1 MLYSHYEDDT
11 HQASRR
17 PARDGLPENGFSMQI
32 FTRALPVAA
41 ALLLGACSV
50 FGGGDDSTGQ
60 ITGVS
65 QGGRGLS
72 GNERASLGVNA
83 YLWRA
88 SLETLDF
95 MPLSE
100 VDPFGGLIITD
111 WYTNPNS
118 PQERFKATVY
128 ILDQQLRAD
137 ALKVTIHRQIDRGTG
152 YIDEPTATET
162 EVQIENAILTRARQL
177 RVSNLE

>member
-1 MLYSHYEDDT
+1 
-11 HQASRR
+11 
-17 PARDGLPENGFSMQI
+17 MQI
-32 FTRALPVAA
+32 LMRALPVAA
-41 ALLLGACSV
+41 AVLLAGCSI
-50 FGGGDDSTGQ
+50 FGGNDDNTGQ

-72 GNERASLGVNA
+72 ANERASLGVNA

-137 ALKVTIHRQIDRGTG
+137 ALKVTIHRQVDRGG
-152 YIDEPTATET
+152 AFVDEPASPET
-162 EVQIENAILTRARQL
+162 EIQIENAILTRARQL
-177 RVSNLE
+177 RVSNLD